1 MPNRKLIRVTTVP
14 VSLASLLQGQLKY
27 MQENGF
33 EAVAVSSPGR
43 ELEKVHKTQGVKTV
57 AVPMTRV
64 ISPIADLKA
73 LWQLYRLF
81 KKEKPDIVHTHTP
94 KAGLLGMMAAK
105 MAGVSHRLHTIAG
118 LPLTVATGIKR
129 TILNQTEKLT
139 YACATGVYPNS
150 HGLQKFVLENKF
162 TSRDKLKIIGH
173 GSSNGIDTSV
183 FDPGSVSEETK
194 KALGKELKITKD
206 DFIFLFVGRVV
217 ADKGIHEL
225 VSAFKRLQKRQ
236 EEIQLI
242 IVGDYENDLDPL
254 HPGTR
259 QEIESNPNIHAVG
272 YKTNV
277 VDYFAFADVLTFPSY
292 REGFPNVVMQA
303 GAMQRNAIVTDING
317 CNEIIKN
324 GDNGWV
330 IPVKNID
337 QLVNRMQWC
346 LNNPKKSKKMG
357 QKSRKLIQ
365 DKFER
370 SFVWSELLKEYKR
383 LLQK

>member
-1 MPNRKLIRVTTVP
+1 GEKLD
-14 VSLASLLQGQLKY
+14 
-27 MQENGF
+27 
-33 EAVAVSSPGR
+33 
-43 ELEKVHKTQGVKTV
+43 KVRQTQGIRTV
-57 AVPMTRV
+57 AISMTRT
-64 ISPIADLKA
+64 ISPAADLKA

-105 MAGVSHRLHTIAG
+105 MAGVPHRLHTIAG

-139 YACATGVYPNS
+139 YASATRVYPNS

-162 TSRDKLKIIGH
+162 TSRDKLKVIGH

-194 KALGKELKITKD
+194 KALGKELKIAKD

-217 ADKGIHEL
+217 TDKGIHEL
-225 VSAFKRLQKRQ
+225 VSAFKRLQERQ

-259 QEIESNPNIHAVG
+259 
-272 YKTNV
+272 
-277 VDYFAFADVLTFPSY
+277 
-292 REGFPNVVMQA
+292 
-303 GAMQRNAIVTDING
+303 
-317 CNEIIKN
+317 
-324 GDNGWV
+324 
-330 IPVKNID
+330 
-337 QLVNRMQWC
+337 
-346 LNNPKKSKKMG
+346 
-357 QKSRKLIQ
+357 
-365 DKFER
+365 
-370 SFVWSELLKEYKR
+370 
-383 LLQK
+383 